1 VGLLKTDHE
10 VTSAELESK
19 PSDTVGGPAVPVSED
34 SGLLKVGDAKT
45 PRYDQQ
51 AHTLHCVQ

>member
-10 VTSAELESK
+10 VTSTELESK

-34 SGLLKVGDAKT
+34 SGLLKVGDANKT

-51 AHTLHCVQ
+51 VHTV